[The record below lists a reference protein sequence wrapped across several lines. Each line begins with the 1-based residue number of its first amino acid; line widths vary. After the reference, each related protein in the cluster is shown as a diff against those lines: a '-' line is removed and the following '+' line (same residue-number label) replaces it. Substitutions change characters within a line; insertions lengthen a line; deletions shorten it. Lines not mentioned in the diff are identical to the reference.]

1 VKFLSI
7 RILFCPAI
15 YRRSSTCR
23 CYLEQH
29 RLISAD
35 ATFR

>member
-1 VKFLSI
+1 LSI

-15 YRRSSTCR
+15 CRRSSTCC

-29 RLISAD
+29 RLISAG
-35 ATFR
+35 AAFR